1 MKKEIVKILD
11 KYTKAYG
18 FISTTHY
25 IAKRKQLNMQDRRN
39 DFAFLND
46 YKSIITLGFPYPR
59 KEAKWKGKGYGL
71 LARFAYGTDYHKV
84 IATILDEIMVELK
97 NIGVTSVGHVDVDK
111 VDEKFTAKL
120 SGVGYYGKNSLIIN
134 PIYGNYILLSTI
146 LVDVDL
152 HEPNVLD
159 LNCGDCNLCVD
170 ACPSNALENGIDK
183 TKCISYISQEKGEL
197 NEQEI
202 SYFKTMIYGCDI
214 CLKVCPKNK
223 DIDLHTIAEFEPD
236 GFENI
241 PLQELLLMSN
251 KGFKAKFGHNT
262 SHWIGAS
269 TMRRN
274 ALCIIGNQKLV
285 HLVPEIKK
293 SMSVYHDNLWYNK
306 TADIVL
312 KMLERE

>member
-1 MKKEIVKILD
+1 MKKELTKILE
-11 KYTKAYG
+11 KYTEVYG
-18 FISTTHY
+18 IISTTHY
-25 IAKRKQLNMQDRRN
+25 IENRKVLNMHDRR
-39 DFAFLND
+39 DDYAFLDD
-46 YKSIITLGFPYPR
+46 YKSIITLGFPYP
-59 KEAKWKGKGYGL
+59 KEEAKWKGKGYGL
-71 LARFAYGTDYHKV
+71 LARFAYGMDYHKV
-84 IATILDEIMVELK
+84 IAKILDEIVVEL
-97 NIGVTSVGHVDVDK
+97 NSIGIKALGRVDVDL

-134 PIYGNYILLSTI
+134 PIYGNYMLLSTI
-146 LVDVDL
+146 LVDVDI
-152 HEPNVLD
+152 HEPNILD
-159 LNCGDCNLCVD
+159 LDCGDCNLCVD
-170 ACPSNALENGIDK
+170 ACPSNALENGINK
-183 TKCISYISQEKGEL
+183 TKCISYISQEKGAL
-197 NEQEI
+197 NELEI

-223 DIDLHTIAEFEPD
+223 DIDLHNIAEFEPD
-236 GFENI
+236 GFENV

-251 KGFKAKFGHNT
+251 KAFKGKFGHNT

-285 HLVPEIKK
+285 NLVPEIKK

>member
-1 MKKEIVKILD
+1 MKKAVSQILD
-11 KYTKAYG
+11 KYTEAYG
-18 FISTTHY
+18 FVSTNHY
-25 IAKRKQLNMQDRRN
+25 IEKRNELNLHDRRS
-39 DFAFLND
+39 DYAFLD
-46 YKSIITLGFPYPR
+46 GYKSIITLGFPYPTE
-59 KEAKWKGKGYGL
+59 EAKWRGKGYGL
-71 LARFAYGTDYHKV
+71 LARFAYGLDYHKV
-84 IATILDEIMVELK
+84 IANILDEIIVEL
-97 NIGVTSVGHVDVDK
+97 NHIGIKGLGRVDVDK

-120 SGVGYYGKNSLIIN
+120 SGVGYYGKNSLMIN
-134 PIYGNYILLSTI
+134 ANYGSYMLLATI
-146 LVDVDL
+146 LIDVDI
-152 HEPNVLD
+152 HEPSISDLD
-159 LNCGDCNLCVD
+159 CGDCNLCVD

-183 TKCISYISQEKGEL
+183 TKCISYISQEKGAL
-197 NEQEI
+197 TKTEI
-202 SYFKTMIYGCDI
+202 GYFKTMIYGCDI

-223 DIDLHTIAEFEPD
+223 DIDLHKIPEFEPD

-251 KGFKAKFGHNT
+251 KAFKAKFGHNT

-274 ALCIIGNQKLV
+274 ALCIIGNQRLTN
-285 HLVPEIKK
+285 LVPEIKK